1 MRATTRLRT
10 DRDWRAL
17 DPAAARRTAADI
29 NAERARGELPGPPTL
44 TGGQLLAARVLRS
57 VARRLAE
64 TAGPSGADA
73 GAATPVDTRRP
84 RSAARPPSKPLVDRL
99 VLELLGDDPATPGV
113 RDLLEPA
120 AVADLAPAA
129 RALLRTLP
137 RSSPES
143 LVGRLLWIREHWP
156 HLLEPR
162 DEIEPLLLL
171 AADLVAEEA
180 RALALAFRG
189 PAGGGTSD
197 GTDGDDAGAAD
208 PAAGAGFGGHG
219 EAAGPDYVGLDAE
232 PERFSADT
240 AWMPEVVLQAKSTY
254 VWLDQLSR
262 RYARDIR
269 TLDAIPDEEL
279 DRLAAWGVTGLW
291 LIGVWQRS
299 HASAEIKHRRGNP
312 DAVASAYALDDYR
325 IADDL
330 GGEDALGRLRERAA
344 GRGIRLASDMVPN
357 HMGIDSAWVIDHPER
372 FLAVEEPP
380 FPGYRF
386 GGPDL
391 SQHPDVEIRL
401 EDHYWD
407 ATDAAVVFERRDRRT
422 GQRRYLYHG
431 NDGTSFPWNDT
442 AQLDY
447 LRADVREVVIRTI
460 LDVARRFPIIRFDAA
475 MVLARRHIRR
485 LWWPEPGGG
494 GGIPSRAEHAISS
507 RAFAAAMPREFWRE
521 VVDRVAA
528 EVPGT
533 LLLAE
538 AFWLMEGFFV
548 RTLGMHRVYN
558 SAFMHMLRDENGEGY
573 RRVIKETIAFD
584 PQVLGRFVNFMT
596 NPDEATA
603 LEQFGTDDKY
613 FGVATVLATL
623 PGLPMLG
630 HGQLEGLG
638 ERYGMEFRRAMRDE
652 RPNEG
657 LLARH
662 ERELVPLLRERHRF
676 AGSADF
682 RLYDLVTE
690 GGGVDEHVYAYTNGR
705 GSTRSLVVY
714 HDRFAATSGRIRAS
728 APFAIV
734 GGDGSRSMG
743 GASLADALGL
753 DGDPGAAVRFH
764 DPRTGANLSAT
775 IGEIR
780 DHGLPL
786 RLEAYEHH
794 AYTEIEIRGA

>member
-1 MRATTRLRT
+1 M
-10 DRDWRAL
+10 
-17 DPAAARRTAADI
+17 ARRTAADI

-44 TGGQLLAARVLRS
+44 TGGQLLATRVLRS
-57 VARRLAE
+57 VARRLVE
-64 TAGPSGADA
+64 TA
-73 GAATPVDTRRP
+73 TP
-84 RSAARPPSKPLVDRL
+84 SAAREGPEETRPPDVPGTGRRRAPSKALVDRL
-99 VLELLGDDPATPGV
+99 VLELLGDDPATPSV

-120 AVADLAPAA
+120 GSTDDLAPAA
-129 RALLRTLP
+129 RALLRNLP
-137 RSSPES
+137 RATPES
-143 LVGRLLWIREHWP
+143 LVGRLLWIRDHWP

-162 DEIEPLLLL
+162 DEVEPLLLL

-180 RALALAFRG
+180 RALQLRYRPPTGDGARG
-189 PAGGGTSD
+189 QPAD
-197 GTDGDDAGAAD
+197 GADAAD
-208 PAAGAGFGGHG
+208 EADSIAAMGFGGHG
-219 EAAGPDYVGLDAE
+219 AGTGPDYAGLDAE
-232 PERFSADT
+232 PERFSVDT
-240 AWMPEVVLQAKSTY
+240 AWMPDVVLQAKATY

-262 RYARDIR
+262 RHGRDIR

-279 DRLAAWGVTGLW
+279 ARLASWGVTGLW

-312 DAVASAYALDDYR
+312 DAVASAYALDEYR

-330 GGEDALGRLRERAA
+330 GGEPALERLRERAA
-344 GRGIRLASDMVPN
+344 SHGIRLASDMVPN
-357 HMGIDSAWVIDHPER
+357 HMGIDSTWVINHPER
-372 FLAVEEPP
+372 FLAIAESP
-380 FPGYRF
+380 FPSYSF
-386 GGPDL
+386 SGPDL
-391 SQHPDVEIRL
+391 AQHADVEIRL

-407 ATDAAVVFERRDRRT
+407 ATDAAVVFERTDRRT
-422 GQRRYLYHG
+422 GEHRYVYHG

-460 LDVARRFPIIRFDAA
+460 VDVARRFPIIRFDAA

-507 RAFAAAMPREFWRE
+507 RAFAAAMPREFWRD
-521 VVDRVAA
+521 VVDRVAT

-573 RRVIKETIAFD
+573 RRVIKETLAFD

-603 LEQFGTDDKY
+603 LEQFGADDKY
-613 FGVATVLATL
+613 FGVAVVLATM

-638 ERYGMEFRRAMRDE
+638 ERYGMEFRRPMRDE
-652 RPNEG
+652 QPNAG

-662 ERELVPLLRERHRF
+662 RRELVPLLRQRHRF
-676 AGSADF
+676 AGAADF

-690 GGGVDEHVYAYTNGR
+690 DGGVDEHVYAYSNGT
-705 GSTRSLVVY
+705 GPDRSLVLY
-714 HDRFAATSGRIRAS
+714 HDRFASAAGRIRDS
-728 APFAIV
+728 AAYAVVDAAGNHVPRT
-734 GGDGSRSMG
+734 ST
-743 GASLADALGL
+743 LAEALGL
-753 DGDPGAAVRFH
+753 EGDAARTVSFH
-764 DPRTGANLSAT
+764 DPRTGATLAST

-780 DHGLPL
+780 DRGLAVHL
-786 RLEAYEHH
+786 DAYEHR
-794 AYTEIEIRGA
+794 AYTEITVGDR